1 MTYKYALN
9 ISAEDN
15 RILSACKILPKG
27 NYDNM
32 VKVSEL
38 PEEGNVND
46 YRWED
51 GYVYDP
57 IPAKEIVEEGEE
69 VIETPSLTSLE
80 ERVLQN
86 EADIAFLA
94 MMSDV
99 DLGV

>member
-1 MTYKYALN
+1 MIYKYALN

-38 PEEGNVND
+38 PKEGNVND
-46 YRWED
+46 YKWED

-57 IPAKEIVEEGEE
+57 IPAKEIVEEI
-69 VIETPSLTSLE
+69 IEAPSLASLE
-80 ERVLQN
+80 ERILQN

-99 DLGV
+99 DLEV

>member
-1 MTYKYALN
+1 MIYKYALN
-9 ISAEDN
+9 ISTEDN

-46 YRWED
+46 YRWKD

-57 IPAKEIVEEGEE
+57 IPAKEIVEEVTEA
-69 VIETPSLTSLE
+69 PSLASLE
-80 ERVLQN
+80 ERILQN

-99 DLGV
+99 DLEV

>member
-32 VKVSEL
+32 VKVNEL

-57 IPAKEIVEEGEE
+57 IPAEEIAEEI
-69 VIETPSLTSLE
+69 IEAPSLTSLE
-80 ERVLQN
+80 ERILQN

-99 DLGV
+99 DLEV